1 MLFDF
6 LVAIA
11 GIIAGAVASVAGFGI
26 GSILT
31 PLFAYRIGTKLAVAA
46 VSIPHF
52 VATAYRFW
60 LLRKS
65 VDWHTFVR
73 FGIMSA
79 AGGLTGA
86 LLNAYAASP
95 ALAIVFGVILVF
107 VAF

>member
-26 GSILT
+26 GSLLT
-31 PLFAYRIGTKLAVAA
+31 PLFAYRFGTKLAVAA

-52 VATAYRFW
+52 VATTYRFW

-65 VDWHTFVR
+65 VDWHTLVS

-79 AGGLTGA
+79 AGGLSGA

-95 ALAIVFGVILVF
+95 VLTIIFGIILIF
-107 VAF
+107 VG